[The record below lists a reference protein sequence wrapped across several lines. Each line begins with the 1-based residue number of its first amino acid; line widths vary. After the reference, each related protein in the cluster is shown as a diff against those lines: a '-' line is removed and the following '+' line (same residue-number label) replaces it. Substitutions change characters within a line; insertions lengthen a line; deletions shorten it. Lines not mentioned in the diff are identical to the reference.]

1 MNRNQMGSLIG
12 GAITLLIAWVVLI
25 YRIGYHKGI
34 LKSNERLSKEL
45 SKIIDNVSVKKF
57 DEVIK
62 WEEV

>member
-1 MNRNQMGSLIG
+1 MNRNQMGSLVG
-12 GAITLLIAWVVLI
+12 GAITLLIAGGVLI